1 MELNQITRQPKQTRS
16 IKTKE
21 KIRNVAYQL
30 FCEKGYF
37 KTTTNEIAKVAEVS
51 IGSLYFYYRDKDMI
65 LVEILDRYNESFL
78 KVHES
83 LNLQLEAYR
92 INPRLWLTRFMEEM
106 IKSHRDSK
114 EFNKELKILSHS
126 MPEVKA
132 VMEKQQETVR
142 QMTLDYLK
150 AFQDMLRVKDLE
162 AASIVADNLMSSIVD
177 QIVFQDNPIDDS
189 RIIGEGVDAIYQ
201 YLIGK
206 EYCENT
212 QKSP

>member
-1 MELNQITRQPKQTRS
+1 MKSNQATRQPKQTRS

-21 KIRNVAYQL
+21 KIRNMAYQL

-37 KTTTNEIAKVAEVS
+37 KTTTNEIAKEAEVS

-83 LNLQLEAYR
+83 MNIQLESYR
-92 INPRLWLTRFMEEM
+92 ENPRLWITGFMEEM
-106 IKSHRDSK
+106 IKSHRASK

-126 MPEVKA
+126 MPEVSA

-142 QMTLDYLK
+142 LMTLDYLN
-150 AFQDMLRVKDLE
+150 AFYDMLRVKDLE
-162 AASIVADNLMSSIVD
+162 AASIVVVNIMSSLVD
-177 QIVFQDNPIDDS
+177 QIVFQDNPVDDS
-189 RIIGEGVDAIYQ
+189 RIIREGVDAIHQ
-201 YLIGK
+201 YLIKQDGI
-206 EYCENT
+206 
-212 QKSP
+212 

>member
-1 MELNQITRQPKQTRS
+1 MESNQETRQPKQTRS

-83 LNLQLEAYR
+83 MNVQLESYR
-92 INPRLWLTRFMEEM
+92 EKPRLWITGLMEEM
-106 IKSHRDSK
+106 IKSHRASK

-126 MPEVKA
+126 MPEVSA

-150 AFQDMLRVKDLE
+150 AFYDMLRVKDLE
-162 AASIVADNLMSSIVD
+162 AASIVVVNIMSSLVD
-177 QIVFQDNPIDDS
+177 QIVFQDNPVDDS
-189 RIIGEGVDAIYQ
+189 RIIKEGVDAIHQ
-201 YLIGK
+201 YLIRQDS
-206 EYCENT
+206 N
-212 QKSP
+212 

>member
-1 MELNQITRQPKQTRS
+1 MKSNQAMRQPKQTRS

-78 KVHES
+78 KIHES
-83 LNLQLEAYR
+83 MNVQLESYR
-92 INPRLWLTRFMEEM
+92 ENPRLWITRFMEEM
-106 IKSHRDSK
+106 IKSHRTSK
-114 EFNKELKILSHS
+114 EFNKELIILSHS
-126 MPEVKA
+126 MPEVSA

-150 AFQDMLRVKDLE
+150 AFYDMLRVKDLE
-162 AASIVADNLMSSIVD
+162 AASIVVVNIMSSLVD
-177 QIVFQDNPIDDS
+177 QIVFQDNPVDDS
-189 RIIGEGVDAIYQ
+189 RIIMEGVDAIHQ
-201 YLIGK
+201 YLIR
-206 EYCENT
+206 
-212 QKSP
+212 QDSD

>member
-1 MELNQITRQPKQTRS
+1 MELNKETRQPKQTRS

-37 KTTTNEIAKVAEVS
+37 KTTTNEIARVAEVS

-65 LVEILDRYNESFL
+65 LVEILDRYNDSFL

-83 LNLQLEAYR
+83 LNLQLESYR
-92 INPRLWLTRFMEEM
+92 INPRLWLTKFMEEM
-106 IKSHRDSK
+106 IKNHRDSK

-126 MPEVKA
+126 MPEVNA
-132 VMEKQQETVR
+132 VMEKQQQTIR
-142 QMTLDYLK
+142 NMTLDYLK
-150 AFQDMLRVKDLE
+150 AFHDMLRVKDLE
-162 AASIVADNLMSSIVD
+162 AASIVADNLISSLVD
-177 QIVFQDNPIDDS
+177 QIVFQDNPVDDS
-189 RIIGEGVDAIYQ
+189 RIISEGVDAVYQ

-206 EYCENT
+206 ELPLNAG
-212 QKSP
+212 K

>member
-1 MELNQITRQPKQTRS
+1 MKSNQATRQPKQTRS

-83 LNLQLEAYR
+83 MNVQLESYR
-92 INPRLWLTRFMEEM
+92 ENPRLWITGFMEEM
-106 IKSHRDSK
+106 IKSHRASK

-126 MPEVKA
+126 MSEVSA

-150 AFQDMLRVKDLE
+150 AFYDMLRVKDLE
-162 AASIVADNLMSSIVD
+162 AASIVVVNIMSSLVD
-177 QIVFQDNPIDDS
+177 QIVFQDNPVDDS
-189 RIIGEGVDAIYQ
+189 RIIKEGVDAIHQ
-201 YLIGK
+201 YLIK
-206 EYCENT
+206 
-212 QKSP
+212 QDSI

>member
-1 MELNQITRQPKQTRS
+1 MKSNQATRQPKQTRS

-83 LNLQLEAYR
+83 MNVQLESYR
-92 INPRLWLTRFMEEM
+92 ENPRLWITGFMEEM
-106 IKSHRDSK
+106 IKSHRASK

-126 MPEVKA
+126 MPEVSA

-142 QMTLDYLK
+142 QTTLDYLK
-150 AFQDMLRVKDLE
+150 AFNDMLRVKDYE
-162 AASIVADNLMSSIVD
+162 AASIVVVNIMSSLVD
-177 QIVFQDNPIDDS
+177 QIVFQDNPVDDS
-189 RIIGEGVDAIYQ
+189 RIIKEGVDAIHQ
-201 YLIGK
+201 YLIRQDS
-206 EYCENT
+206 N
-212 QKSP
+212 

>member
-1 MELNQITRQPKQTRS
+1 
-16 IKTKE
+16 
-21 KIRNVAYQL
+21 VAYQL

-83 LNLQLEAYR
+83 MNVQLESYR
-92 INPRLWLTRFMEEM
+92 ENPKLWIMGLMEEM
-106 IKSHRDSK
+106 IKSHRASK

-126 MPEVKA
+126 MPEVSA

-150 AFQDMLRVKDLE
+150 AFYDMLRVKDLE
-162 AASIVADNLMSSIVD
+162 AASIVVVNIMSSLVD
-177 QIVFQDNPIDDS
+177 QIVFQDNPVDDS
-189 RIIGEGVDAIYQ
+189 RIIKEGVDAIHQ
-201 YLIGK
+201 YLIR
-206 EYCENT
+206 
-212 QKSP
+212 QDSD

>member
-1 MELNQITRQPKQTRS
+1 MKSNQAMRQPKQTRS

-78 KVHES
+78 KIHES
-83 LNLQLEAYR
+83 MNVQLESYR
-92 INPRLWLTRFMEEM
+92 ENPRLWITGFMEEM
-106 IKSHRDSK
+106 IKSHRTSK

-126 MPEVKA
+126 MPEVSA

-142 QMTLDYLK
+142 QVTLDYLK
-150 AFQDMLRVKDLE
+150 AFYDMLRVKDLE
-162 AASIVADNLMSSIVD
+162 AASIVVVNIMSSLVD
-177 QIVFQDNPIDDS
+177 QIVFQDNPVDDS
-189 RIIGEGVDAIYQ
+189 RIIMEGVDAIHQ
-201 YLIGK
+201 YLIR
-206 EYCENT
+206 
-212 QKSP
+212 QDSD

>member
-1 MELNQITRQPKQTRS
+1 MKSNQATRQPKQTRS

-83 LNLQLEAYR
+83 MNVQLESYR
-92 INPRLWLTRFMEEM
+92 ENPRLWITGFMEEM
-106 IKSHRDSK
+106 IKSHRASK

-126 MPEVKA
+126 MPEVSA

-150 AFQDMLRVKDLE
+150 AFYDMLRVKDLE
-162 AASIVADNLMSSIVD
+162 AASIVVVNIMSSLVD
-177 QIVFQDNPIDDS
+177 QIVFQDNPVDDS
-189 RIIGEGVDAIYQ
+189 RIIKEGVDAIHQ
-201 YLIGK
+201 YLIK
-206 EYCENT
+206 
-212 QKSP
+212 QDSI

>member
-1 MELNQITRQPKQTRS
+1 MKSNQATRQPKQTRS

-21 KIRNVAYQL
+21 KIRNMAYQL

-37 KTTTNEIAKVAEVS
+37 KTTTNEIAKEAEVS

-83 LNLQLEAYR
+83 MNIQLESYR
-92 INPRLWLTRFMEEM
+92 ENPRLWITGFMEEM
-106 IKSHRDSK
+106 IKSHRASK

-126 MPEVKA
+126 MPEVSA

-142 QMTLDYLK
+142 LMTLDYLK
-150 AFQDMLRVKDLE
+150 AFYDMLRVKDLE
-162 AASIVADNLMSSIVD
+162 AASIVVVNIMSSLVD
-177 QIVFQDNPIDDS
+177 QIVFQDNPVDDS
-189 RIIGEGVDAIYQ
+189 RIIEEGVDAIYQ
-201 YLIGK
+201 YLIR
-206 EYCENT
+206 
-212 QKSP
+212 QDRD

>member
-1 MELNQITRQPKQTRS
+1 MESNQTTRQPKQTRS

-83 LNLQLEAYR
+83 MNVQLESYR
-92 INPRLWLTRFMEEM
+92 ENPRLWITGFMEEM
-106 IKSHRDSK
+106 IKSHRTSK

-126 MPEVKA
+126 MSEVSA

-142 QMTLDYLK
+142 QMTLDYLR
-150 AFQDMLRVKDLE
+150 AFYDMLRVKDLE
-162 AASIVADNLMSSIVD
+162 AASIVVVNIMSSLVD
-177 QIVFQDNPIDDS
+177 QIVFQDNLVDES
-189 RIIGEGVDAIYQ
+189 RIIREGVDAIYQ
-201 YLIGK
+201 YLIRK
-206 EYCENT
+206 D
-212 QKSP
+212 SD

>member
-1 MELNQITRQPKQTRS
+1 MKSNQAMRQPKQTRS

-78 KVHES
+78 KIHES
-83 LNLQLEAYR
+83 MNVQLESYR
-92 INPRLWLTRFMEEM
+92 ENPRLWITRFMEEM
-106 IKSHRDSK
+106 IKSHRTSK

-126 MPEVKA
+126 MPEVSA
-132 VMEKQQETVR
+132 VMKKQQETVR

-150 AFQDMLRVKDLE
+150 AFYDMLRVKDLE
-162 AASIVADNLMSSIVD
+162 AASIVVVNIMSSLVD
-177 QIVFQDNPIDDS
+177 QIVFQDNPVDDS
-189 RIIGEGVDAIYQ
+189 RIIMEGVDAIHQ
-201 YLIGK
+201 YLIR
-206 EYCENT
+206 
-212 QKSP
+212 QDSD

>member
-1 MELNQITRQPKQTRS
+1 MKSNQATRQPKQTRS

-83 LNLQLEAYR
+83 MNVQLESYR
-92 INPRLWLTRFMEEM
+92 ENPRLWITGFMEEM
-106 IKSHRDSK
+106 IKSHRASK

-126 MPEVKA
+126 MPEVSA

-142 QMTLDYLK
+142 QTTLDYLK
-150 AFQDMLRVKDLE
+150 AFNDMLRVKDYE
-162 AASIVADNLMSSIVD
+162 AASIVVVNIMSSLVD
-177 QIVFQDNPIDDS
+177 QIVFQDNPVDDS
-189 RIIGEGVDAIYQ
+189 RIIKEGVDAIHK
-201 YLIGK
+201 YLIRQD
-206 EYCENT
+206 CD
-212 QKSP
+212 

>member
-1 MELNQITRQPKQTRS
+1 MKSNQATRQPKQTRS

-21 KIRNVAYQL
+21 KIRNMAYQL

-37 KTTTNEIAKVAEVS
+37 KTTTNEIAKEAEVS

-83 LNLQLEAYR
+83 MNIQLESYR
-92 INPRLWLTRFMEEM
+92 ENPRLWITGFMEEM
-106 IKSHRDSK
+106 IKSHRASK

-126 MPEVKA
+126 MPEVSA

-142 QMTLDYLK
+142 LMTLDYLN
-150 AFQDMLRVKDLE
+150 AFYDMLRVKDLE
-162 AASIVADNLMSSIVD
+162 AASIVVVNIMSSLVD
-177 QIVFQDNPIDDS
+177 QIVFQDNPVDDS
-189 RIIGEGVDAIYQ
+189 RIIEEGVDAIHQ
-201 YLIGK
+201 YLIR
-206 EYCENT
+206 
-212 QKSP
+212 QDRD

>member
-1 MELNQITRQPKQTRS
+1 MKSNQATRQPKQTRS

-21 KIRNVAYQL
+21 KIRNMAYQL

-37 KTTTNEIAKVAEVS
+37 KTTTNEIAKEAKVS

-83 LNLQLEAYR
+83 MNIQLELYR
-92 INPRLWLTRFMEEM
+92 ENPRLWITGFMEEM
-106 IKSHRDSK
+106 IKSHRASK

-126 MPEVKA
+126 MPEVSA

-142 QMTLDYLK
+142 LMTLDYLN
-150 AFQDMLRVKDLE
+150 AFYDMLRVKDLE
-162 AASIVADNLMSSIVD
+162 AASVVVVNIMSSLVD
-177 QIVFQDNPIDDS
+177 QIVFQDNPVDDS
-189 RIIGEGVDAIYQ
+189 RIIEEGVDAIYQ
-201 YLIGK
+201 YLIR
-206 EYCENT
+206 
-212 QKSP
+212 QDRD

>member
-1 MELNQITRQPKQTRS
+1 MKSNQAMRQPKQTRS

-78 KVHES
+78 KIHES
-83 LNLQLEAYR
+83 MNVQLESYR
-92 INPRLWLTRFMEEM
+92 ENPRLWITRFMEEM
-106 IKSHRDSK
+106 IKSHRTSK
-114 EFNKELKILSHS
+114 EFNKELIILSHS
-126 MPEVKA
+126 MPEVSA

-142 QMTLDYLK
+142 QVTLDYLK
-150 AFQDMLRVKDLE
+150 AFYDMLRVKDLE
-162 AASIVADNLMSSIVD
+162 AASIVVVNIMSSLVD
-177 QIVFQDNPIDDS
+177 QIVFQDNPVDDS
-189 RIIGEGVDAIYQ
+189 RIIMEGVDAIHQ
-201 YLIGK
+201 YLIR
-206 EYCENT
+206 
-212 QKSP
+212 QDSD

>member
-1 MELNQITRQPKQTRS
+1 MESNQATRQPKQTRS

-83 LNLQLEAYR
+83 MNVQLESYR
-92 INPRLWLTRFMEEM
+92 ENPKLWIMGLMEEM
-106 IKSHRDSK
+106 IKSHRASK

-126 MPEVKA
+126 MPEVSA

-150 AFQDMLRVKDLE
+150 AFYDMLRVKDLE
-162 AASIVADNLMSSIVD
+162 AASIVVVNIMSSLVD
-177 QIVFQDNPIDDS
+177 QIVFQDNPVDDS
-189 RIIGEGVDAIYQ
+189 RIIKEGVDAIHQ
-201 YLIGK
+201 YLIRQDS
-206 EYCENT
+206 N
-212 QKSP
+212 

>member
-1 MELNQITRQPKQTRS
+1 MESNQATRQPKQMRS
-16 IKTKE
+16 LKTKE

-83 LNLQLEAYR
+83 MKDQLESYR
-92 INPRLWLTRFMEEM
+92 EDPRLWITGFMKEM
-106 IKSHRDSK
+106 IKSHRASE

-126 MPEVKA
+126 MPEVSA

-150 AFQDMLRVKDLE
+150 AFYDMLRVKDLE
-162 AASIVADNLMSSIVD
+162 AASIVVVNIMNSLVD
-177 QIVFQDNPIDDS
+177 QIVFQDNSVEDS
-189 RIIGEGVDAIYQ
+189 RIIKEGVDAIHQ
-201 YLIGK
+201 YLIK
-206 EYCENT
+206 
-212 QKSP
+212 QDHD

>member
-1 MELNQITRQPKQTRS
+1 MESNQETRQPKQTRS

-83 LNLQLEAYR
+83 MNVQLESYR
-92 INPRLWLTRFMEEM
+92 ENPQLWITGLMEEM
-106 IKSHRDSK
+106 IKSHRASK

-126 MPEVKA
+126 MPEVSA

-150 AFQDMLRVKDLE
+150 AFYDMLRVKDLE
-162 AASIVADNLMSSIVD
+162 AASIVVVNIMSSLVD
-177 QIVFQDNPIDDS
+177 QIVFQDNPVNDS
-189 RIIGEGVDAIYQ
+189 RIIKEGVDAIHQ
-201 YLIGK
+201 YLIRQDS
-206 EYCENT
+206 N
-212 QKSP
+212 

>member
-1 MELNQITRQPKQTRS
+1 MKSNQATRQPKQTRS

-83 LNLQLEAYR
+83 MNVQLESYR
-92 INPRLWLTRFMEEM
+92 ENPRLWITGFMEEM
-106 IKSHRDSK
+106 IKSHRASK

-126 MPEVKA
+126 MPEVSA

-142 QMTLDYLK
+142 QITQDYLK
-150 AFQDMLRVKDLE
+150 AFHDILRVKDLE
-162 AASIVADNLMSSIVD
+162 AASIVVVNIMSSLVD
-177 QIVFQDNPIDDS
+177 QIVFQDNLVNES
-189 RIIGEGVDAIYQ
+189 RIIREGVDVIYQ

-206 EYCENT
+206 D
-212 QKSP
+212 SD

>member
-1 MELNQITRQPKQTRS
+1 MKSNQATRQPKQTRS

-21 KIRNVAYQL
+21 KIRNMAYQL

-37 KTTTNEIAKVAEVS
+37 KTTTNEIAKEAKVS

-83 LNLQLEAYR
+83 MNIQLELYR
-92 INPRLWLTRFMEEM
+92 ENPRLWITDFMEEM
-106 IKSHRDSK
+106 IKSHRASK

-126 MPEVKA
+126 MPEVSA

-142 QMTLDYLK
+142 LMTLDYLN
-150 AFQDMLRVKDLE
+150 AFYDMLRVKDLE
-162 AASIVADNLMSSIVD
+162 AASVVVVNIMSSLVD
-177 QIVFQDNPIDDS
+177 QIVFQDNPVDDS
-189 RIIGEGVDAIYQ
+189 RIIREGVDAIHQ
-201 YLIGK
+201 YLIKQDGI
-206 EYCENT
+206 
-212 QKSP
+212 

>member
-1 MELNQITRQPKQTRS
+1 MESNQATRQPKQTRS

-30 FCEKGYF
+30 FCKKGYF

-78 KVHES
+78 NVHES
-83 LNLQLEAYR
+83 LNLQLESYR
-92 INPRLWLTRFMEEM
+92 VNPRLWLTEFMEEM

-114 EFNKELKILSHS
+114 EFNKELKILSYS
-126 MPEVKA
+126 MPEVKV

-162 AASIVADNLMSSIVD
+162 AASIVAVNIMSSLVD

-189 RIIGEGVDAIYQ
+189 RIIREGVDAIYQ
-201 YLIGK
+201 YIIGK
-206 EYCENT
+206 G
-212 QKSP
+212 SD

>member
-1 MELNQITRQPKQTRS
+1 MKSNQATRQPKQTRS

-83 LNLQLEAYR
+83 MNVQLESYR
-92 INPRLWLTRFMEEM
+92 ENPRLWITGFMEEM
-106 IKSHRDSK
+106 IKSHRASK

-126 MPEVKA
+126 MPEVSA

-142 QMTLDYLK
+142 QTTLDYLK
-150 AFQDMLRVKDLE
+150 AFNDMLRVKDFE
-162 AASIVADNLMSSIVD
+162 AASIVVVNIMSSLVD
-177 QIVFQDNPIDDS
+177 QIVFQDNPVDDS
-189 RIIGEGVDAIYQ
+189 RIIKEGVDAIHQ
-201 YLIGK
+201 YLIRQD
-206 EYCENT
+206 CD
-212 QKSP
+212 

>member
-1 MELNQITRQPKQTRS
+1 MESNQATRQPKQTRS

-30 FCEKGYF
+30 FCERGYF

-78 KVHES
+78 KLHKS
-83 LNLQLEAYR
+83 MDLQLEAYR

-126 MPEVKA
+126 MPEVNA

-150 AFQDMLRVKDLE
+150 AFHDMLRVKDLE
-162 AASIVADNLMSSIVD
+162 AASIVAVNIMSSLVD
-177 QIVFQDNPIDDS
+177 QIVFENNLVDDS
-189 RIIGEGVDAIYQ
+189 RIIREGVDAIYQ

-206 EYCENT
+206 D
-212 QKSP
+212 SD

>member
-1 MELNQITRQPKQTRS
+1 MESNQETRQPKQTRS

-83 LNLQLEAYR
+83 MNVQLESYR
-92 INPRLWLTRFMEEM
+92 ENPRLWITGLMEEM
-106 IKSHRDSK
+106 IKSHRASK

-126 MPEVKA
+126 MPEVSA

-150 AFQDMLRVKDLE
+150 AFYDMLRVKDLE
-162 AASIVADNLMSSIVD
+162 AASIVVVNIMSSLVD
-177 QIVFQDNPIDDS
+177 QIVFQDNPVDDS
-189 RIIGEGVDAIYQ
+189 RIIKEGVDAIYQ
-201 YLIGK
+201 YLIR
-206 EYCENT
+206 
-212 QKSP
+212 QDSD

>member
-1 MELNQITRQPKQTRS
+1 MESNQTTRQPKQTRS

-83 LNLQLEAYR
+83 MNVQLESYR
-92 INPRLWLTRFMEEM
+92 ENPRLWITGFMEEM
-106 IKSHRDSK
+106 IKSHRASK

-126 MPEVKA
+126 MPEVSA

-142 QMTLDYLK
+142 QMTLDYLR
-150 AFQDMLRVKDLE
+150 AFYDMLRVKDLE
-162 AASIVADNLMSSIVD
+162 ASSIVVVNIMSSLVD
-177 QIVFQDNPIDDS
+177 QIVFQDNLVDES
-189 RIIGEGVDAIYQ
+189 RIIREGVDAIYQ
-201 YLIGK
+201 YLIRK
-206 EYCENT
+206 D
-212 QKSP
+212 SD

>member
-1 MELNQITRQPKQTRS
+1 MESNQTTRQPKQTRS

-83 LNLQLEAYR
+83 MNVQLESYR
-92 INPRLWLTRFMEEM
+92 ENPRLWITGFMEEM
-106 IKSHRDSK
+106 IKSHRTSK

-126 MPEVKA
+126 MSEVST

-142 QMTLDYLK
+142 QMTLDYLR
-150 AFQDMLRVKDLE
+150 AFYDMLRVKDLE
-162 AASIVADNLMSSIVD
+162 AASIVVVNIMSSLVD
-177 QIVFQDNPIDDS
+177 QIVFQDNLVDES
-189 RIIGEGVDAIYQ
+189 RIIREGVDAIYQ
-201 YLIGK
+201 YLIRK
-206 EYCENT
+206 D
-212 QKSP
+212 SD

>member
-1 MELNQITRQPKQTRS
+1 MKSNQATRQPKQTRS

-21 KIRNVAYQL
+21 KIRNMAYQL

-83 LNLQLEAYR
+83 MNIQLESYR
-92 INPRLWLTRFMEEM
+92 ENPRLWITGFMEEM
-106 IKSHRDSK
+106 IKSHRASK

-126 MPEVKA
+126 MPEVSS

-142 QMTLDYLK
+142 QLTLDYLK
-150 AFQDMLRVKDLE
+150 AFNDMLRVKDLE
-162 AASIVADNLMSSIVD
+162 AASIVVVNIMSSIVD

-189 RIIGEGVDAIYQ
+189 RIIMEGVDAIHQ
-201 YLIGK
+201 YLIRQDGD
-206 EYCENT
+206 
-212 QKSP
+212 

>member
-1 MELNQITRQPKQTRS
+1 MKSNQATRQPKQTRS

-21 KIRNVAYQL
+21 KIRNMAYQL

-37 KTTTNEIAKVAEVS
+37 KTTTNEIAKEAKVS

-83 LNLQLEAYR
+83 MNIQLELYR
-92 INPRLWLTRFMEEM
+92 ENPRLWITGFMEEM
-106 IKSHRDSK
+106 IKSHRASK

-126 MPEVKA
+126 MPEVSA

-142 QMTLDYLK
+142 LMTLDYLN
-150 AFQDMLRVKDLE
+150 AFYDMLRVKDLE
-162 AASIVADNLMSSIVD
+162 AASVVVVNIMSSLVD
-177 QIVFQDNPIDDS
+177 QIVFQDNPVDDS
-189 RIIGEGVDAIYQ
+189 RIIREGVDAIHQ
-201 YLIGK
+201 YLIKQDGI
-206 EYCENT
+206 
-212 QKSP
+212 

>member
-1 MELNQITRQPKQTRS
+1 MESNQTTRQPKQTRS

-83 LNLQLEAYR
+83 MNVQLESYR
-92 INPRLWLTRFMEEM
+92 ENPRLWITGFMEEM
-106 IKSHRDSK
+106 IKSHRTSK

-126 MPEVKA
+126 MSEVSA

-142 QMTLDYLK
+142 QMTLDYLR
-150 AFQDMLRVKDLE
+150 AFYDMLRVKDLE
-162 AASIVADNLMSSIVD
+162 ASSIVVVNIMSSLVD
-177 QIVFQDNPIDDS
+177 QIVFQDNLVDES
-189 RIIGEGVDAIYQ
+189 RIIREGVDAIYQ
-201 YLIGK
+201 YLIRK
-206 EYCENT
+206 D
-212 QKSP
+212 SD